1 MAEEFGLRLRKAL
14 VDLQQRSAEVLRRR
28 TSSTDTRRISLDS
41 MGSSE
46 AGSVLINKES
56 IQRAFENK

>member
-28 TSSTDTRRISLDS
+28 TSSTDTRRISMDS

-46 AGSVLINKES
+46 AGSVPTNKES

>member
-46 AGSVLINKES
+46 ADSELINNES
-56 IQRAFENK
+56 IRRAFENK